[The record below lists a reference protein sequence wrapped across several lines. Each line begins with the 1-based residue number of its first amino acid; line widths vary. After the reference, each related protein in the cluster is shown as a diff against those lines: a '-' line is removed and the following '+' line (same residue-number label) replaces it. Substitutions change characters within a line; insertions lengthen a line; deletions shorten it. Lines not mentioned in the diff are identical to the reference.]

1 VRSWSEAV
9 AAPPPDRRQN
19 QPEEIWENTL
29 KRITIG
35 DVAAQASVSTATVSR
50 VLNGGT
56 VAEPTATRVWEAIAR
71 LEYTPNALTK
81 SIFAGRSS
89 TIGVVIRDLS
99 SPFYLDL
106 IRGIDQVA
114 AVSDSLVMFANT
126 FRETGREVAQVRMM
140 DEQRVRGLIVT
151 TGETTDSRTRRM
163 AESGT
168 PCVIVARTAADPS
181 PGLHSISLDNVRA
194 GRLMAGHLA
203 GCGRSSIGVVTSG
216 RRPSQVE
223 RATGLRRA
231 LTELGLSAP
240 DDAVTVAEAEE
251 NVDDAVG
258 RLLARARARQQP
270 LDAIVCTTGRLTVA
284 VYSALTA
291 RGLTIPDDIA
301 FLTMDDFPW
310 ATALGITVIA
320 QPSFQ
325 MGRQAAELVVER
337 PSRPVQLV
345 FEPTLVARSSCGE
358 KQRD

>member
-1 VRSWSEAV
+1 M
-9 AAPPPDRRQN
+9 
-19 QPEEIWENTL
+19 
-29 KRITIG
+29 KRATIG
-35 DVAAQASVSTATVSR
+35 DVAAQAGVSTATVSR
-50 VLNGGT
+50 VLNRGV

-114 AVSDSLVMFANT
+114 AASDSLVMFANT
-126 FRETGREVAQVRMM
+126 FREVDREVAQVQTM

-168 PCVIVARTAADPS
+168 PCVIVARTVPDPPS
-181 PGLHSISLDNVRA
+181 GLHSVSLDNVQA
-194 GRLMAGHLA
+194 GRLMAVHLA
-203 GCGRSSIGVVTSG
+203 ECGRASIGVVTSG
-216 RRPSQVE
+216 RRPSQLE
-223 RATGLRRA
+223 RAAGLRRA
-231 LTELGLSAP
+231 LAELGLPAP
-240 DDAVTVAEAEE
+240 EDAVTVAETEE
-251 NVDDAVG
+251 KAGDAVG
-258 RLLARARARQQP
+258 ALLARARDRHEP

-284 VYSALTA
+284 IHSALTA
-291 RGLTIPDDIA
+291 RGMAIPDDIA

-320 QPSFQ
+320 QPSYQ

-337 PSRPVQLV
+337 PSQPVQLV

-358 KQRD
+358 KQRE